1 MIGAYNISEDLI
13 TWLRKTFPNKL
24 PTDKSCSIEYIRFLQ
39 GQQEVIN
46 VIHETYKESLD
57 DVYDTSTTPT

>member
-13 TWLRKTFPNKL
+13 TWLRKTFTNKL

-57 DVYDTSTTPT
+57 DVYDTSTTTT

>member
-13 TWLRKTFPNKL
+13 DWLRDTFPNKL
-24 PTDKSCSIEYIRFLQ
+24 PTVKSCSIEYIRFLQ

-46 VIHETYKESLD
+46 VITSTYKESLD
-57 DVYDTSTTPT
+57 NVYDVE

>member
-57 DVYDTSTTPT
+57 DVYTNR

>member
-57 DVYDTSTTPT
+57 DVYADSTITT

>member
-46 VIHETYKESLD
+46 VINATYKESLD
-57 DVYDTSTTPT
+57 DVYDTSTTTT

>member
-24 PTDKSCSIEYIRFLQ
+24 PTDKSCSIEYVRFLQ

-57 DVYDTSTTPT
+57 DVYDTSTTTT

>member
-57 DVYDTSTTPT
+57 DVYDVSTS